1 MPLLSGDSS
10 APGTCVSL
18 LSQDSQPMGHVFRSL
33 GTLSLGDICVSAFG
47 VCPQTQQR
55 LSRRG
60 SLSPTPTPNV
70 AGATRHC
77 PHLPMVCA
85 VPPNFWFWG
94 HTWRDLKNYLGCPV
108 FNSTA
113 VMLI

>member
-1 MPLLSGDSS
+1 
-10 APGTCVSL
+10 
-18 LSQDSQPMGHVFRSL
+18 MGHVFRSL